1 MFESHQQCQTNGPL
15 DIKRVY
21 RRKGKKSIIRGEM
34 SLIRIETQT
43 LRVTFTT
50 LGSLLYL

>member
-1 MFESHQQCQTNGPL
+1 MESHQQLIFESHQQCQTNGPL

-21 RRKGKKSIIRGEM
+21 RRKGNKSIIRGE
-34 SLIRIETQT
+34 SQT